1 MAATFR
7 AVLDEMEH
15 ITTKEQATE
24 LVERLTAETL
34 SSVPNMTELGARE
47 VTLSSIGYMTGYLNR
62 TEAGRLLE
70 LFETKHPYFGAIE
83 EWPDNPEEILLMGM
97 ELGRK
102 AKAGKL

>member
-47 VTLSSIGYMTGYLNR
+47 VTLSSIG
-62 TEAGRLLE
+62 
-70 LFETKHPYFGAIE
+70 
-83 EWPDNPEEILLMGM
+83 
-97 ELGRK
+97 
-102 AKAGKL
+102 

>member
-1 MAATFR
+1 
-7 AVLDEMEH
+7 
-15 ITTKEQATE
+15 
-24 LVERLTAETL
+24 
-34 SSVPNMTELGARE
+34 
-47 VTLSSIGYMTGYLNR
+47 MTGYLNR